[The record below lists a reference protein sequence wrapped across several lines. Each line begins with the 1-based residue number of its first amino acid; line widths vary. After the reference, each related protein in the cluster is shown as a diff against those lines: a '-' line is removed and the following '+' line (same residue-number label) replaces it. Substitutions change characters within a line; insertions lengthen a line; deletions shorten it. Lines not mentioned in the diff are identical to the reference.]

1 MFLSTYKYVYNP
13 VFFHVMVSIHEF
25 ENETDEEI
33 VELVPQN
40 KEFFGVLIRRYEGK
54 LTRYVRRI
62 GGGTKE
68 AVEDVVQNIFIKV
81 YVNLKSFRRGQKFSS
96 WLYGIAHNE
105 CIDYWRRNKK
115 HNNISLDENTEL
127 ASVLATSEDIAE
139 DLFKKEEREQV
150 RKILNRLP
158 MKFKEVLVLRYLE
171 DKDYQEISD
180 ILKKPV
186 STVGTLIHRAKV
198 QLKKLVKDI

>member
-1 MFLSTYKYVYNP
+1 MDD
-13 VFFHVMVSIHEF
+13 IHEF
-25 ENETDEEI
+25 ENKTDEEI
-33 VELVPQN
+33 VELVPQD
-40 KEFFGVLIRRYEGK
+40 KEFFGALIRRYEGK

-105 CIDYWRRNKK
+105 CIDYWRRNKR
-115 HNNISLDENTEL
+115 HNSISLDENTEL
-127 ASVLATSEDIAE
+127 ASVLATDENIEE
-139 DLFKKEEREQV
+139 DLFKKEERAAVQ
-150 RKILNRLP
+150 KILSRLP
-158 MKFKEVLVLRYLE
+158 IKFKEVLVLRYLE

-186 STVGTLIHRAKV
+186 STVGTLIHRAKA
-198 QLKKLVKDI
+198 QLKKLVKDT

>member
-1 MFLSTYKYVYNP
+1 MPDVQLLDET
-13 VFFHVMVSIHEF
+13 
-25 ENETDEEI
+25 TDEEI
-33 VELVPQN
+33 VELVPRH
-40 KEFFGVLIRRYEGK
+40 KEYFSVLIHRYEGK

-81 YVNLKSFRRGQKFSS
+81 YVNINSFRKGQKFSS

-105 CIDYWRRNKK
+105 CIDYWRKNKK
-115 HNNISLDENTEL
+115 HANISLDENTEL
-127 ASVLATSEDIAE
+127 ASVLATDENIEE
-139 DLFKKEEREQV
+139 DLFRKEEQEHM
-150 RKILNRLP
+150 RKILDQLP
-158 MKFKEVLVLRYLE
+158 LKFREVLVLRYLE

-186 STVGTLIHRAKV
+186 STVGTLIHRAKA
-198 QLKKLVKDI
+198 QLKKLVKNT